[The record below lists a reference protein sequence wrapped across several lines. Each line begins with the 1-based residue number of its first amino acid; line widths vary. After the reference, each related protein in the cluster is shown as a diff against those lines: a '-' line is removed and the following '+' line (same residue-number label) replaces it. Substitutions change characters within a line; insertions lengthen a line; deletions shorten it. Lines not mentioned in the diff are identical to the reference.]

1 MDYNNLPLNL
11 TFPKLFKIA
20 LNAQRTVVE
29 HWDRTLNS
37 WSVVSRRS
45 LKDEELAEF
54 QNLIGLLSGRNV
66 ANFPDKR
73 LWSLKS
79 GGVFWV
85 KSLVSHL
92 KISSPLEKRLE
103 KAIWKTKSPRR
114 VNIFIWILLFGA
126 LNCSEIL

>member
-54 QNLIGLLSGRNV
+54 QNLIGLLSRRKV
-66 ANFPDKR
+66 ANFPDKGCG
-73 LWSLKS
+73 LLN
-79 GGVFWV
+79 
-85 KSLVSHL
+85 
-92 KISSPLEKRLE
+92 LE
-103 KAIWKTKSPRR
+103 
-114 VNIFIWILLFGA
+114 VLFR
-126 LNCSEIL
+126 